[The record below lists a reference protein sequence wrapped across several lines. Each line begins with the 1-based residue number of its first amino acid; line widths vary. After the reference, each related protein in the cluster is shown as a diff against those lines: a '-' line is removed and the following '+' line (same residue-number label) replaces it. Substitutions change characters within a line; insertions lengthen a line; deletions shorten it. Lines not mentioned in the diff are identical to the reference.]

1 MDYFQFMSNNIN
13 KNNRVKREK
22 RGKNESIIPFYTDK
36 NETDVLEVGIDEAG
50 RGPLFGRV
58 YVACV
63 ILPKDNSN
71 FNFVN
76 IKDSKRYTSKKK
88 LLEVYEY
95 IKKEA
100 IEYSV
105 HYEDEEYIDKY
116 NILETTLQSMHKCL
130 MKLEKTP
137 NFIVVDGDKF
147 RPYKDIPHKCIE
159 GGDDW
164 YASIAAASILAK
176 VERDLYIEKLCLE
189 NPYLN
194 TRYNLNKNKGYGT
207 KEHLEG
213 IRNYGITKWHRKT
226 FGICKNYS

>member
-1 MDYFQFMSNNIN
+1 MSNNIN
-13 KNNRVKREK
+13 KNTRVKREK
-22 RGKNESIIPFYTDK
+22 RGKNESIIHFYTDK
-36 NETDVLEVGIDEAG
+36 NDVNIKEVGIDEAG

-63 ILPKDNSN
+63 ILPKEKTN
-71 FNFVN
+71 FDFSI

-100 IEYSV
+100 TDYSI
-105 HYEDEEYIDKY
+105 HYEDEDFIDKY
-116 NILETTLQSMHKCL
+116 NILETTLHCMHQCL
-130 MKLEKTP
+130 MKLTTKP
-137 NFIVVDGDKF
+137 NFILVDGDKF
-147 RPYKDIPHKCIE
+147 RPYRDISHKCIE

-164 YASIAAASILAK
+164 YASIASASILAK

-207 KEHLEG
+207 KEHLQG
-213 IRNYGITKWHRKT
+213 IREYGITKWHRKT
-226 FGICKNYS
+226 FGICRNYSLE